1 MSKNP
6 VFNHPWV
13 ISNPR
18 FIGMIHLSFM
28 ETLRLRSFNSGLIIQ
43 KPPLIRVFT

>member
-6 VFNHPWV
+6 VFNYPCV

-18 FIGMIHLSFM
+18 FIGMIHLSV
-28 ETLRLRSFNSGLIIQ
+28 LDCACVAS
-43 KPPLIRVFT
+43 KAV